1 MIRTE
6 LHDSF
11 ETDFV
16 HSIVGRI
23 TAEQEGRGEEDAGHL
38 GASLVQFSEALNHGI
53 SAERLGD
60 ASPAK
65 SQNTRNIFL
74 T

>member
-1 MIRTE
+1 
-6 LHDSF
+6 L
-11 ETDFV
+11 
-16 HSIVGRI
+16 
-23 TAEQEGRGEEDAGHL
+23 EGLLPNRKAVEPEDAGHL